1 MVKWLKEAEL
11 NNEEVKSRIS
21 SKSGSSRNCKS
32 GSSKNSSKSGNSK
45 CSKVSMKEIA
55 IEDNIRLAEVTG
67 FPTGAEN
74 MGGCKIQNLILVLQ
88 NLMGKGGG
96 GEGEGGKGG
105 KGGRGGLSQYM
116 GEHRGWGA

>member
-1 MVKWLKEAEL
+1 
-11 NNEEVKSRIS
+11 
-21 SKSGSSRNCKS
+21 
-32 GSSKNSSKSGNSK
+32 
-45 CSKVSMKEIA
+45 MKEIA

-96 GEGEGGKGG
+96 GGYN
-105 KGGRGGLSQYM
+105 Q
-116 GEHRGWGA
+116 